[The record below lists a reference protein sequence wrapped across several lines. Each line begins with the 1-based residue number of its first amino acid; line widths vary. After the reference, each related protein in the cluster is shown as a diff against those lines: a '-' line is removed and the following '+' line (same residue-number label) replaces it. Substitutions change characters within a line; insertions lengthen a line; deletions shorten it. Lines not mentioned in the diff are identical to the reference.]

1 MESGCRLDM
10 LIPVNQQFQVDYCI
24 YWEEYLKSKCISLR
38 KKQSCR
44 ILLVELTLCLWSNQG
59 KGSFAYAW
67 ALDENAEEGE
77 RGITMT
83 MAVAYF
89 NTKMHH
95 VVLLDSPR
103 TQRFCSEHDSRSN
116 ASRCCDSGHKGQTRE
131 HARVLRGFGVEQV
144 IVAVNKMDI
153 VAYSKDKFDL
163 IKQQI
168 AGSFPQSC
176 RFKE

>member
-10 LIPVNQQFQVDYCI
+10 LIPVNQQFQ
-24 YWEEYLKSKCISLR
+24 
-38 KKQSCR
+38 
-44 ILLVELTLCLWSNQG
+44 G

-67 ALDENAEEGE
+67 ALDENAEERE

-83 MAVAYF
+83 MSVAYF